1 MKEEKRNW
9 AIAVC
14 NTDADGIAQS
24 RVYGTKEQVKGHL
37 VALVKS
43 DKREDSLM
51 GNRWECGYTRK
62 KDVLERADG
71 SLYACGMYS
80 SYHIDY
86 TAKPEDRMEVKAL

>member
-1 MKEEKRNW
+1 MKEEKKNW

-24 RVYGTKEQVKGHL
+24 RVYGTKEDVKGYL

-43 DKREDSLM
+43 DKKKDSLM
-51 GNRWECGYTRK
+51 WEGGYTRK
-62 KDVLERADG
+62 KDVFERADG
-71 SLYACGMYS
+71 SLYACGVYS